1 MSEKDDVMQ
10 WVIFSMKLDR
20 DIYVFL
26 TELATER
33 AIKSLS
39 RTSKTK
45 IINQVLR
52 EFMND
57 YKSKPSSK

>member
-45 IINQVLR
+45 IINQALR

-57 YKSKPSSK
+57 YKSKSSSK